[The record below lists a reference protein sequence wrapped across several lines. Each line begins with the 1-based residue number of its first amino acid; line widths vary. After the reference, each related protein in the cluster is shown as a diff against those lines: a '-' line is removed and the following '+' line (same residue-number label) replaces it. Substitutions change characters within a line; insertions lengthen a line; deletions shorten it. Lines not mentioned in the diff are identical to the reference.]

1 MFTAA
6 ECEMIKSNVFS
17 LVGFSWDGEIRVE
30 EGKGLTVEAEKDRA
44 LIAAESKTALA
55 RAYFRLAQEKNAGR
69 EAFRIHEEPR
79 FESCGAF
86 LDFSRNGVMTVE
98 ACRRYMRVC
107 AALGMNLLVLYTE
120 DTYEVPEYPYM
131 GYLRGR
137 YSREELRQLDEYAA
151 ELGIELVPCIQT
163 LGHLTN
169 FLHWSA
175 SSALRD
181 QPAVLMADEEETYRF
196 IEAAVRSLRSC
207 LRGKRLHIG
216 MDEAHGVGLGRYLN
230 KHGYTDRFEL
240 LRRHL
245 DRVVA
250 ICEKYGFYPMMWSD
264 MFFRLGSKTNE
275 YYDLEAD
282 IPRSVIERL
291 PKVGLVY
298 WDYYHTD
305 EIWYERMLT
314 QHEKMGPDT
323 VFAGGVWVWS
333 GFLPYVSYTYD
344 TMEPA
349 LRVCARHRVNTVMAT
364 LWGDDGQETVH
375 TLGSGQLPIF
385 SEMNWRP
392 DEADRETVKTTGEFL
407 TGLNR
412 NAYEAF
418 GNFYSGGRGAYTGKT
433 MIWCDL
439 LYPVGLLGEDL
450 ENSIAKSK
458 EALRALSPFRNDPR
472 CDYAARLFEIIA
484 RKGGIMR
491 EMRERYLKGDRA
503 WLRNAAE
510 NEIPALIRDYRALR
524 DVHRAMWE
532 SEFKR
537 NGWEVLA
544 LRYGAVIGRLED
556 AADALTRYA
565 DGKLDTLCE
574 LDETPLDPSRGEQT
588 FLTAATPSALT

>member
-55 RAYFRLAQEKNAGR
+55 RAYFRLAQEKNAGK

-375 TLGSGQLPIF
+375 SLGSGQLPIF

-392 DEADRETVKTTGEFL
+392 DEADRETVKATGEFL

-439 LYPVGLLGEDL
+439 LYPVGLLGKDL
-450 ENSIAKSK
+450 ENSIAKSE

-510 NEIPALIRDYRALR
+510 KEIPALIRDYRALR

-556 AADALTRYA
+556 AADALMRYA
-565 DGKLDTLCE
+565 DEKLETLCE